1 MSKRVDELSDM
12 KFTGARSVAQYST
25 TSRKLCRDLA
35 LEFYFSGD
43 ELEAVLIG
51 SMKGN
56 GLLALVGAPDVRMRA
71 RRVAKRLRIMGELLQ
86 GAAAE
91 AAKINAQFRKEF
103 ADVLNPP
110 KANKKKFDFKDD

>member
-1 MSKRVDELSDM
+1 VSTRIDELSDM
-12 KFTGARSVAQYST
+12 QFTGARSIAQYST
-25 TSRKLCRDLA
+25 ASRKLCRDLA
-35 LEFYFSGD
+35 LEYYFSAD

-56 GLLALVGAPDVRMRA
+56 PLLKLVGAPDVRMRA

-91 AAKINAQFRKEF
+91 SSKLNAQFRKEF
-103 ADVLNPP
+103 ADVINPP
-110 KANKKKFDFKDD
+110 KTDTKKFNFKDD

>member
-1 MSKRVDELSDM
+1 MSTRIDELTGM
-12 KFTGARSVAQYST
+12 QFTGARSVAQYST
-25 TSRKLCRDLA
+25 VSRKLCRDLA
-35 LEFYFSGD
+35 LEFYFSAD

-56 GLLALVGAPDVRMRA
+56 PLLALVGAPDVKMRA

-91 AAKINAQFRKEF
+91 ASKVNAQFRREF
-103 ADVLNPP
+103 ADILNPP
-110 KANKKKFDFKDD
+110 KPSGKKFDFKDD